1 MLCRSG
7 FSIVVGLSSCIGET
21 SSLDSPLPT
30 PERPKR
36 SGAQVFPA
44 ECLIAAVPLLGQMS
58 MPGKSASLF
67 VGVFVNLV
75 TCACSLVCPIRS
87 TTCWYIRYGVAR
99 AFSMTSWPTGDES
112 SMLMLAMIN
121 GNGTGDDEEYDDND
135 DVDDAALNDE
145 TLRKTMMG

>member
-1 MLCRSG
+1 MPYRGCAAARPDVNAREIGITVRGRVRELGDLCVLACLSYSLNHML
-7 FSIVVGLSSCIGET
+7 VY
-21 SSLDSPLPT
+21 SL
-30 PERPKR
+30 
-36 SGAQVFPA
+36 
-44 ECLIAAVPLLGQMS
+44 
-58 MPGKSASLF
+58 
-67 VGVFVNLV
+67 
-75 TCACSLVCPIRS
+75 
-87 TTCWYIRYGVAR
+87 WVAR